1 MNLLNNAQLNVS
13 KVVDSLL
20 YLDACAAAPPH
31 PLVLAAM
38 AEHQADYW
46 ANPSSLHSAGLM
58 AADLLERSRLEFAA
72 LFGLTKGEVI
82 FTSGGTEA
90 NNLALFGVCRR
101 LSPGRLLLSPLE
113 HQSVKAAAAQLRLEG
128 WQIELLP
135 VDQQGVVKLEELGK
149 LLEPPTRLLSL
160 VWGSAEVGTL
170 QPMAA
175 VAELCKAKGVLLHSD
190 AVQVAGEV
198 LVDLEAIPV
207 DLLSLSAHKFQG
219 PRGVGA
225 LLLADGVEL
234 QPQIHGGGQE
244 GGHRSGTEPVILA
257 AGMVKALELRQTCKP
272 HPAEHL
278 AQLRDHLMKHLL
290 PLIGVRLS
298 GPSNP
303 KHRLPHHLSLLL
315 SSPEGVPLSG
325 RSMVRAMARGGV
337 ACSSGSACSSGKEIA
352 NSNLLALGLSD
363 AEAAS
368 GLRFSFG
375 PWLEPADLDELPAL
389 FERCLAELSLQ
400 QSQ

>member
-38 AEHQADYW
+38 AEYQADCW

-135 VDQQGVVKLEELGK
+135 VDQQGVVKLEELEK

-170 QPMAA
+170 QP
-175 VAELCKAKGVLLHSD
+175 CLLYTS
-190 AVQVAGEV
+190 
-198 LVDLEAIPV
+198 P
-207 DLLSLSAHKFQG
+207 S
-219 PRGVGA
+219 PR
-225 LLLADGVEL
+225 DT
-234 QPQIHGGGQE
+234 
-244 GGHRSGTEPVILA
+244 R
-257 AGMVKALELRQTCKP
+257 
-272 HPAEHL
+272 
-278 AQLRDHLMKHLL
+278 
-290 PLIGVRLS
+290 
-298 GPSNP
+298 
-303 KHRLPHHLSLLL
+303 
-315 SSPEGVPLSG
+315 
-325 RSMVRAMARGGV
+325 
-337 ACSSGSACSSGKEIA
+337 
-352 NSNLLALGLSD
+352 
-363 AEAAS
+363 
-368 GLRFSFG
+368 
-375 PWLEPADLDELPAL
+375 
-389 FERCLAELSLQ
+389 
-400 QSQ
+400 

>member
-135 VDQQGVVKLEELGK
+135 VDQQGVVKLEELEK

-225 LLLADGVEL
+225 LLLADGIEL

-257 AGMVKALELRQTCKP
+257 AGMVKALELRQTCQP

-298 GPSNP
+298 GPFNP
-303 KHRLPHHLSLLL
+303 KQRLPHHLSLLL

-325 RSMVRAMARGGV
+325 RSMVRAMGRGGV

-352 NSNLLALGLSD
+352 NLNLLALGLSD

-368 GLRFSFG
+368 SLRFSFG
-375 PWLEPADLDELPAL
+375 PWLELSDLDEIPAL
-389 FERCLAELSLQ
+389 FERCLAELSLKKLQ
-400 QSQ
+400 